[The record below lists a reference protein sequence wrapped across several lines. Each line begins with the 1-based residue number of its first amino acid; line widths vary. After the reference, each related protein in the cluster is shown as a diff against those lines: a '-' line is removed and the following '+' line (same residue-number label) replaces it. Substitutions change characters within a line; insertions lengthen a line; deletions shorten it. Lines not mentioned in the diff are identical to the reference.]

1 MYFYLVF
8 PINHLDFNWFLNV
21 SQIKGLDELYVKN
34 VGLSDFLAKYSKI
47 VVAP

>member
-8 PINHLDFNWFLNV
+8 SINQLDFNWYLNV
-21 SQIKGLDELYVKN
+21 SQKNGLDKFYVKN
-34 VGLSDFLAKYSKI
+34 VGLSDFLVKYSKI